1 MFSVPLI
8 ALLGAVIVSAAV
20 AKLVTGEISVTESA
34 VFVAVALTA
43 IYLPIWADVKVNVEL
58 VALAMSTH
66 VDSSVA
72 DVHATH

>member
-1 MFSVPLI
+1 M
-8 ALLGAVIVSAAV
+8 
-20 AKLVTGEISVTESA
+20 TEPA

-43 IYLPIWADVKVNVEL
+43 MYLPIWADVKVNVEL

-72 DVHATH
+72 DAHATH

>member
-58 VALAMSTH
+58 VAFAISTH

>member
-8 ALLGAVIVSAAV
+8 ALFGAVIVSAAV

-58 VALAMSTH
+58 VAFAISTH

>member
-8 ALLGAVIVSAAV
+8 ALFGAVIVRAAV

-58 VALAMSTH
+58 VAFAISTH